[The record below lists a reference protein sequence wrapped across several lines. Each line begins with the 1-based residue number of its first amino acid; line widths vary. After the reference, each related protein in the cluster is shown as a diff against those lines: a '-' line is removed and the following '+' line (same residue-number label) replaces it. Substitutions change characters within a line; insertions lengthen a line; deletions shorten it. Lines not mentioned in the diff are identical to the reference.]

1 MKRLAW
7 LPVLLPL
14 VLALGCSSTKY
25 GDPEALETV
34 NEEWGSTDLQTFSAK
49 MVESLK
55 ASPAL
60 AYFDRPEKGA
70 DKRVITYM
78 GGIRN
83 DTSEHIDTTGVSDT
97 IRTDLIQSGRFRF
110 VVDKAGQDEIGEQVR
125 FQQESG
131 RVDPKMAMQFGKQ
144 LGAEVVIYGTLR
156 SIEKKKGRSLE
167 TGGQKTEDVY
177 YLFVL
182 NATNVESGEIIWS
195 DKGEIRKVQKTG
207 LFGSG

>member
-1 MKRLAW
+1 MKKLGLSLCLVQLAI
-7 LPVLLPL
+7 
-14 VLALGCSSTKY
+14 AASCSSTNY
-25 GDPEALETV
+25 GDPQSVETV
-34 NEEWGSTDLQTFSAK
+34 NEDWGSTDLQTFSAK
-49 MVESLK
+49 MVQSLK
-55 ASPAL
+55 DSPAL

-83 DTSEHIDTTGVSDT
+83 DTSEHIDTTGVSDS
-97 IRTDLIQSGRFRF
+97 IRTDLIQSGQFRF

-156 SIEKKKGRSLE
+156 SIEKRKGRSLE

>member
-1 MKRLAW
+1 MKRFAL

-14 VLALGCSSTKY
+14 AVAAGCSSTKY
-25 GDPEALETV
+25 GDPEAVETV
-34 NEEWGSTDLQTFSAK
+34 NEDWGSTDLQTFSAK

-55 ASPAL
+55 ESPAL

-83 DTSEHIDTTGVSDT
+83 DTSEHIDTSGVSDS

-156 SIEKKKGRSLE
+156 SIEKRRDRSLE
-167 TGGQKTEDVY
+167 SGGSKTEDVY